1 MKKSSALISRSPLA
15 RNSLPCADR
24 TCYHP
29 RESRAGPAWSLVTFF
44 RRLASI
50 LRTASY
56 ETIIYVY
63 ERADDAAVSRPA
75 PHLTAHCCAHCCGPK
90 LPAPRVALPA
100 FWEQCSHS
108 LCGTRSRAADAADAA
123 ADARKRNVPLRLL
136 LPPRPQARLPP
147 GLGDVAFT
155 RSLTVHGA
163 ADGRRPRFSS
173 EVLGE
178 SRRLS

>member
-56 ETIIYVY
+56 ETIIQGFYAY

-75 PHLTAHCCAHCCGPK
+75 PHLTAHCCAHCCGQK
-90 LPAPRVALPA
+90 NRAPRGALPA
-100 FWEQCSHS
+100 FWELCSHS
-108 LCGTRSRAADAADAA
+108 LCPQGTRGRR
-123 ADARKRNVPLRLL
+123 ARKRNVPLRLL
-136 LPPRPQARLPP
+136 LPPRPQARLLA

-155 RSLTVHGA
+155 GSITVHGA
-163 ADGRRPRFSS
+163 AHRRRPRFSS